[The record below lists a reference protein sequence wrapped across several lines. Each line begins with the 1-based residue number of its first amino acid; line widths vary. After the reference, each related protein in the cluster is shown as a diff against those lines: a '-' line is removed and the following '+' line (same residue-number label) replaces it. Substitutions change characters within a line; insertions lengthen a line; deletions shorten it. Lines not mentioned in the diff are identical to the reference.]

1 MPDADFAALPAPR
14 LQVTS
19 AAAPVTLYV
28 DGQGPPL
35 LLVHSVNAAASA
47 AEVRP
52 LFEHYAR
59 RHTVYAL
66 DLPGFGLS
74 ARTPRDYTPRL
85 MTDALHDALACIRE
99 RHGGA
104 SVDALALSLSC
115 EFLARAAVERPD
127 TLRSLALVSPT
138 GFARGPRRPGRHG
151 HLGMPWLLRLL
162 RGAGS
167 GQTVF
172 RLLTRPGVIRY
183 FLQRTWGSRRID
195 EGLWATAVR
204 MARAPGAEHAP
215 LHFIAGYLFSSDV
228 EALYDALQLPTWLC
242 HGVRG
247 DFTDYSR
254 TERLRG
260 RPNWQLTELPTGAL
274 PQFEVLGEMTAR
286 YDAFL
291 QTVQVR

>member
-1 MPDADFAALPAPR
+1 MPDTDFAALSAPR

-19 AAAPVTLYV
+19 GGEPVAVYV
-28 DGQGPPL
+28 DGQGPPM

-59 RHTVYAL
+59 QHTVYAL
-66 DLPGFGLS
+66 DLPGFGAS
-74 ARTPRDYTPRL
+74 ARTARDYTPRL
-85 MTDALHDALACIRE
+85 MTDALHDVLAHVRE
-99 RHGGA
+99 RHAGA
-104 SVDALALSLSC
+104 PVDALALSLSC
-115 EFLARAAVERPD
+115 EFLARAAVERPSA
-127 TLRSLALVSPT
+127 LRSLALVSPT
-138 GFARGPRRPGRHG
+138 GFSRGPRRPGRNG

-195 EGLWATAVR
+195 ERLWATAVH

-215 LHFIAGYLFSSDV
+215 LHFISGYLFSRDV
-228 EALYDALQLPTWLC
+228 DALYDALQLPVWLS

-260 RPNWQLTELPTGAL
+260 RANWQLTELPTGAL

-291 QTVQVR
+291 QTVQVA